1 MPRGGR
7 GGKRRMVRFGAPGF
21 ASQRVATFTRRPAP
35 C

>member
-1 MPRGGR
+1 
-7 GGKRRMVRFGAPGF
+7 MVRFGAPGF